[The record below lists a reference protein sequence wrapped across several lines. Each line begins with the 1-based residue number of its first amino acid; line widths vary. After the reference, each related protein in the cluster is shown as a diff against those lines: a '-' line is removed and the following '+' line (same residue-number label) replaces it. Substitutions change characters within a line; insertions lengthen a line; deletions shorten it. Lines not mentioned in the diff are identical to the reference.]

1 MRIGTIIAITAS
13 SGTPSHAGVMTRLPS
28 TAPTTASE
36 RMHAF
41 VDERGRQNVEEH
53 YDDVHDR
60 TTEVCHE
67 QAVEDSGEDT
77 DRNTATR
84 TIGEAS
90 HHGRHVRSIELKPGY
105 ARKQR
110 ELDE

>member
-1 MRIGTIIAITAS
+1 MSVRTELSAPFKRLNGMRIGTIIAITAS
-13 SGTPSHAGVMTRLPS
+13 SGTRKPCGVMTRLPS
-28 TAPTTASE
+28 TAPTTASNVANDQRDDSASE

-67 QAVEDSGEDT
+67 QAWRIAV
-77 DRNTATR
+77 RIPTATPP
-84 TIGEAS
+84 
-90 HHGRHVRSIELKPGY
+90 PGP
-105 ARKQR
+105 
-110 ELDE
+110 

>member
-1 MRIGTIIAITAS
+1 MRIGTILADTAS
-13 SGTPSHAGVMTRLPS
+13 SGTPSPCGRDDQIAEHRADNCQQRANDQRDDS
-28 TAPTTASE
+28 ASE

-90 HHGRHVRSIELKPGY
+90 HLAGMFE
-105 ARKQR
+105 ART
-110 ELDE
+110 